1 MTNDSK
7 RDSPLVVSVIALQN
21 YLTELE
27 RVGAKINSADMTSDV
42 DLDCIQK
49 LMVRFSQCGQGV
61 SDELS
66 TLSTQL
72 QEARERAEAV
82 AQGVSRQAEA
92 FNAQRKNQDEHW
104 ERFRQLGE
112 RVRELNTAIGQ
123 FRRPQGNGF
132 TSEDRTALTSSI
144 PGLERQLG
152 ALIGELHDL
161 RDSARGAGMR
171 ALQKDAE
178 SLAQTLQ
185 AVQMK
190 LRDLGG

>member
-1 MTNDSK
+1 MTNNSK
-7 RDSPLVVSVIALQN
+7 RDSLLVASVIALQN
-21 YLTELE
+21 YLAELE
-27 RVGAKINSADMTSDV
+27 RIGAKINSADMTSDV
-42 DLDCIQK
+42 DIDYIQK
-49 LMVRFSQCGQGV
+49 LMTRFAECGQGV

-66 TLSTQL
+66 NLSKQL
-72 QEARERAEAV
+72 QEARERAEGV

-92 FNAQRKNQDEHW
+92 FNTQRKNQDEHW

-112 RVRELNTAIGQ
+112 RVRELNTAISH
-123 FRRPQGNGF
+123 FRRPQGNGL
-132 TSEDRTALTSSI
+132 TSEDRAALTSSI

-161 RDSARGAGMR
+161 RDSARGSGMR

-185 AVQMK
+185 AVQLK